1 MVTHTF
7 TNRGGEHMHDVNV
20 SAGRRPG
27 RAIFWVLIGMVA
39 MCGANAAESRHWYWQ
54 LTLSGTPA
62 TTDVAGHAYSFTP
75 TASGTYRATITY
87 SVSGLPSWATFN
99 TSTGLLSGTPALAN
113 IGTYS
118 NITIRATNG
127 VTTASLAPFSISVT
141 VPPNATPTLSGQPA
155 TAVNTGTAY
164 SFTPTAADSIGV
176 PLTFS
181 IQNMPA
187 WASFNT
193 STGQLSG
200 TPSSGYAG
208 TYANIIIS
216 ASDGVA
222 SASLPAFAISVTQ
235 VSNGTATV
243 NWTPPLDNTDGSVI
257 TNLAGYKIYYGTTS
271 TNLNQTA
278 QITNVGLTSYI
289 LSNLASGTWY
299 FAVTAYDSGGG
310 ESALSNIATK
320 TIQ

>member
-1 MVTHTF
+1 
-7 TNRGGEHMHDVNV
+7 MHDVNV

-27 RAIFWVLIGMVA
+27 RAIFWVLIGLVA
-39 MCGANAAESRHWYWQ
+39 TCGANAEENRHWHRQ

-62 TTDVAGHAYSFTP
+62 TTDVAGRAYSFTP
-75 TASGTYRATITY
+75 TTSGSYRTTITY
-87 SVSGLPSWATFN
+87 SVSGLPGWANFN
-99 TSTGLLSGTPALAN
+99 TGTGQLSGTPSLAN
-113 IGTYS
+113 SGSYS
-118 NITIRATNG
+118 NIIIRATNG
-127 VTTASLAPFSISVT
+127 VTTATLAPFSISVT
-141 VPPNATPTLSGQPA
+141 TPPNATPTISGQPA
-155 TAVNTGTAY
+155 TAVNTGTSY
-164 SFTPTAADSIGV
+164 SFTPTASDSIGV
-176 PLTFS
+176 ALTFS
-181 IQNMPA
+181 VRNMPA

-200 TPSSGYAG
+200 SPTATYAG

-222 SASLPAFAISVTQ
+222 SASLPAFSIVVTQ

-257 TNLAGYKIYYGTTS
+257 TNLAGYKIHYGTSS
-271 TNLNQTA
+271 TNLSQTV
-278 QITNVGLTSYI
+278 QIANVGLTSYM

-299 FAVTAYDSGGG
+299 FGVTAYNSSGG
-310 ESALSNIATK
+310 ESGLSNISSK

>member
-1 MVTHTF
+1 
-7 TNRGGEHMHDVNV
+7 MHDINV
-20 SAGRRPG
+20 SAGQRPG
-27 RAIFWVLIGMVA
+27 RAIFWALIGLVA
-39 MCGANAAESRHWYWQ
+39 TCGANAEESWHWHWP

-62 TTDVAGHAYSFTP
+62 TTDVAGRAYSFTP
-75 TASGTYRATITY
+75 TTSGAYRQTITY

-118 NITIRATNG
+118 KITIKATNG
-127 VTTASLAPFSISVT
+127 VRTAALAPFSIAVT
-141 VPPNATPTLSGQPA
+141 APANSTPTISGQPA
-155 TAVNTGTAY
+155 AAVNTGASY

-176 PLTFS
+176 ALTFS
-181 IQNMPA
+181 VQNKPA
-187 WASFNT
+187 WASFNA

-200 TPSSGYAG
+200 SPTATYAG
-208 TYANIIIS
+208 TYANIVIS

-222 SASLPAFAISVTQ
+222 SASLPAFSIVVTQ

-257 TNLAGYKIYYGTTS
+257 SNLAGYKIHYGTSS
-271 TNLNQTA
+271 TNLSQTV
-278 QITNVGLTSYI
+278 QVTNTGLTSYM

-299 FAVTAYDSGGG
+299 FGVTAYNSSGG
-310 ESALSNIATK
+310 ESALSNISAK

>member
-1 MVTHTF
+1 M
-7 TNRGGEHMHDVNV
+7 RDINV

-27 RAIFWVLIGMVA
+27 RAIFWVLIGLVA
-39 MCGANAAESRHWYWQ
+39 ACGAYAAESRHWYWQ

-62 TTDVAGHAYSFTP
+62 TADVAGRAYSFTP
-75 TASGTYRATITY
+75 TTSGAYRQTITY
-87 SVSGLPSWATFN
+87 SVSGLPGWAHFN
-99 TSTGLLSGTPALAN
+99 TSTGLLSGTPSLAN

-127 VTTASLAPFSISVT
+127 VKTATLVPFSIAVT
-141 VPPNATPTLSGQPA
+141 APPNSTPTISGQPA
-155 TAVNTGTAY
+155 TAVNSGTAY

-176 PLTFS
+176 ALTFS
-181 IQNMPA
+181 VQNKPA

-200 TPSSGYAG
+200 SPTATYAG

-222 SASLPAFAISVTQ
+222 SASLPAFSIVVTQ

-243 NWTPPLDNTDGSVI
+243 NWTPPLDNTDGSVVS
-257 TNLAGYKIYYGTTS
+257 NLAGYKIHYGTTS
-271 TNLNQTA
+271 TNLSQTV
-278 QITNVGLTSYI
+278 QVTNVGLTSYM
-289 LSNLASGTWY
+289 LSNLTSGTWY
-299 FAVTAYDSGGG
+299 FGVTAYNSSGA
-310 ESALSNIATK
+310 ESALSNISAK